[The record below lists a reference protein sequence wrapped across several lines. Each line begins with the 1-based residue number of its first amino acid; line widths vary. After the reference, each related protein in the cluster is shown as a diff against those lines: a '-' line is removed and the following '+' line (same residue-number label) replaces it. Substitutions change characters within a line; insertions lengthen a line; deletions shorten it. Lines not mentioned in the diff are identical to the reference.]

1 VNAGLSGRRAVL
13 HNAPMVQPLAAENN
27 GQKQPASR
35 WLRWAFGGGLAVS
48 AAALLAGIVAAQ
60 QLPVFYRAAIAA
72 DTPAVAES
80 LARRMVSKAAALHA
94 AAGRAGPWEAV
105 IGDREVNAWLAIDL
119 PRNHRGLLPAG
130 IELPRVSFQN
140 RRVAMAARMRVGPLT
155 TVAWAE
161 MEVWLQGVNQVGLKT
176 VAAGLGSLPV
186 PRDAMLRHLAGRLAA
201 AGVVT
206 DLRRTQVGLLLVV
219 SPPSTYDAAAGA
231 CRLESLS
238 VAAGELLVAGTTR
251 RPAQETDVP

>member
-1 VNAGLSGRRAVL
+1 MNAGLSGRRAVL
-13 HNAPMVQPLAAENN
+13 HNAPMVQPLAAEID

-35 WLRWAFGGGLAVS
+35 WQRWAIGGGLAVVV
-48 AAALLAGIVAAQ
+48 AALLAGIVAVQ
-60 QLPVFYRAAIAA
+60 QPPVFYRAAIAA
-72 DTPAVAES
+72 DTPVAAES

-105 IGDREVNAWLAIDL
+105 IEDREVNAWLAIDL

-130 IELPRVSFQN
+130 VEIPRVSFQS
-140 RRVAMAARMRVGPLT
+140 RRVAVAARMRIGPLA

-176 VAAGLGSLPV
+176 AAAGLGSLPV
-186 PRDAMLRHLAGRLAA
+186 PRDAMLRHLAGRLTA
-201 AGVVT
+201 AGLVT
-206 DLRRTQVGLLLVV
+206 DLRRTQAGLLLVV

-231 CRLESLS
+231 CRLESLA
-238 VAAGELLVAGTTR
+238 VAAGELLVAGSTQ